1 MYILLH
7 MAVLTVT
14 VLATTRIVP
23 SVKVKSVGSAIV
35 VALVFSVLNV
45 FLGWLIRAFLIIPAI
60 LTLGLL
66 FLFVPFIV
74 NAVLLWLTDKLLR
87 SFEIETFG
95 GPLCLGGD
103 HHRRQLAFP
112 HGDSRPFRRHVRSG
126 PDPLD
131 LAAGACN
138 LSRMA
143 TTLRPLS

>member
-14 VLATTRIVP
+14 VLAMTRIVP
-23 SVKVKSVGSAIV
+23 SVKVKSVGSAIM

-74 NAVLLWLTDKLLR
+74 NAVLLWLTDKLMR
-87 SFEIETFG
+87 SFEIETMG
-95 GPLCLGGD
+95 GLFASAAILTSPIGCFTW
-103 HHRRQLAFP
+103 RF
-112 HGDSRPFRRHVRSG
+112 RPTSPPDVRVRAR
-126 PDPLD
+126 P
-131 LAAGACN
+131 AGSSA
-138 LSRMA
+138 RGV
-143 TTLRPLS
+143 